1 VTDKNADLKGSA
13 FSFVRSFKHG
23 QIEQVESVKM
33 KLIFAGTPPF
43 SAAALSALVSA
54 GHDIALVL
62 TQPDKPANRG
72 LRLTASAVADTA
84 SALNLRVEKP
94 ASLKNIEA
102 QTMLRDVNA
111 DAMIVAA
118 YGLIL
123 PQAVLDI
130 PRLGCINI
138 HGSILPRWR
147 GAAPVQRAIEAGD
160 TETGITIM
168 QMDAGLDTGPMLQ
181 ISRLPISS
189 DDTSATLF
197 AKLTLL
203 GAQAIADALAQWP
216 LNATAQTEAGTTYA
230 KKILKTEAALD
241 FAQPAVVLE
250 RKIRAFDPF
259 PGCEITF
266 SQNNEAQL
274 LKVWRACAEIAPA
287 NGFEVGQICNI
298 NATTLAIQCGEGQL
312 YLEIVQKA
320 GGKRIAIAQYLQQ
333 TSLQLRLSAQF

>member
-1 VTDKNADLKGSA
+1 
-13 FSFVRSFKHG
+13 
-23 QIEQVESVKM
+23 M

-43 SAAALSALVSA
+43 AAAALSALFTA

-72 LRLTASAVADTA
+72 LRLTASAVADVATV
-84 SALNLRVEKP
+84 LNLRLEKP
-94 ASLKNIEA
+94 ASLKNSDA
-102 QTMLRDVNA
+102 QTMLRDVGA

-123 PQAVLDI
+123 PQIVLDI

-160 TETGITIM
+160 RQTGITIM
-168 QMDAGLDTGPMLQ
+168 QMDAGLDTGAMLQ
-181 ISRLPISS
+181 ISRLPITP

-203 GAQAIADALAQWP
+203 GAEAIVQALAAYP
-216 LNATAQTEAGTTYA
+216 LPAIAQTESGTTYA
-230 KKILKTEAALD
+230 KKILKAEAALD
-241 FAQPAVVLE
+241 FTQSAVVLE

-259 PGCEITF
+259 PGCEIAVPANLPAHANLAAF
-266 SQNNEAQL
+266 KL
-274 LKVWRACAEIAPA
+274 WRAHVETQAASD
-287 NGFEVGQICNI
+287 FEPGQVCKL
-298 NATTLAIQCGEGQL
+298 TTTELQIQCGEGCL
-312 YLEIVQKA
+312 SLNTVQKA
-320 GGKRIAIAQYLQQ
+320 GGKRIPIAQFLQQ
-333 TSLQLRLSAQF
+333 SPLQLGMQLR

>member
-1 VTDKNADLKGSA
+1 VL
-13 FSFVRSFKHG
+13 SFKHG

-43 SAAALSALVSA
+43 AAAALSALVA
-54 GHDIALVL
+54 VGHDIALVL

-84 SALNLRVEKP
+84 NALNLRIEKP
-94 ASLKNIEA
+94 PTLKNIEA

-181 ISRLPISS
+181 ISRLPITV
-189 DDTSATLF
+189 DDTSTSLF
-197 AKLTLL
+197 NKLTEL
-203 GAQAIADALAQWP
+203 GAKAIVQALRAMPLAP
-216 LNATAQTEAGTTYA
+216 TTQTEVGTTYA

-241 FAQPAVVLE
+241 WAQPAAHLE

-259 PGCEITF
+259 PGCELKVLSSDGEQT
-266 SQNNEAQL
+266 
-274 LKVWRACAEIAPA
+274 LKVWRASVEKSVEDIHLSDFKP
-287 NGFEVGQICNI
+287 GQICNI
-298 NATTLAIQCGEGQL
+298 SATTLSIQCGEGVL
-312 YLEIVQKA
+312 NLEIVQRP
-320 GGKRIAIAQYLQQ
+320 GGKRIAISEHLKHHKLVLG
-333 TSLQLRLSAQF
+333 LQLG